1 VTGISKLQLGN
12 ATIQDTTVAILDAT
26 SSREKKELLNK
37 ICSVDYLQQHR
48 DAIIRHQDGTGK
60 WFLQDPKYHD
70 WTSSSRG
77 TLVCPGAP
85 GAGKT
90 IMAALII
97 EQHLRAA
104 QSARRPV
111 AFIYYSYKRQ
121 DQQTLR
127 HTLET
132 ILRQVVDGLP
142 TIPEPVAKVFSQTPS
157 IDELKN
163 TLRELLEDCE
173 ELTIVTD
180 ALDECRDN
188 VRSDV
193 LSWITDLQA
202 SVPVRY
208 LATTRDY
215 YSDTFHSIFQDQPAL
230 EVKASRH
237 DLELYTR
244 FRARTLRAKVQ
255 PDLLEE
261 LIEGVVTAADGMYV
275 RITSALG
282 KV

>member
-1 VTGISKLQLGN
+1 LATGISNLQIDNG
-12 ATIQDTTVAILDAT
+12 TIQDTTFAILDAT
-26 SSREKKELLNK
+26 STRRKKELLDK
-37 ICSVDYLQQHR
+37 ICSIDYLQQHR
-48 DAIIRHQDGTGK
+48 DAIARHQDGTGN
-60 WFLQDPKYHD
+60 WFLQDPKYQA

-77 TLVCPGAP
+77 TLCCPGAP

-97 EQHLRAA
+97 EQNLRAA
-104 QSARRPV
+104 RSARRPV
-111 AFIYYSYKRQ
+111 AFMYYNYKAQ

-132 ILRQVVDGLP
+132 ILRQVVDDLP
-142 TIPEPVAKVFSQTPS
+142 EVPRSVSKLFSRTPS
-157 IDELKN
+157 TEEIKDV
-163 TLRELLEDCE
+163 LRELLKDCE

-180 ALDECRDN
+180 ALDECHDS

-193 LSWITDLQA
+193 LSWIADLQA

-215 YSDTFHSIFQDQPAL
+215 YPDTFHSIFQDQPSL

-244 FRARTLRAKVQ
+244 CRARTMRARVQ

-261 LIEGVVTAADGMYV
+261 LIKGVVTAADGM
-275 RITSALG
+275 
-282 KV
+282 